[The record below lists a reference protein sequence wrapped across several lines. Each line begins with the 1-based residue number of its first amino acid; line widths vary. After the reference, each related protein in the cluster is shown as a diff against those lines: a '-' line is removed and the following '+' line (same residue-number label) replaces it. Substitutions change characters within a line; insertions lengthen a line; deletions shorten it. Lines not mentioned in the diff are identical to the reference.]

1 MGNIPFAII
10 GGGGHSKVVISA
22 LIACNEKI
30 FAVFE
35 DDESKTNHLSFANI
49 RIQKTPTIEWWDHH
63 TVNTILAIGS
73 NRGRE
78 KIAQKLPNIIW
89 GKSIHPT
96 AVIHESS
103 IIGDGTYIGA
113 NVVIQPDVIIGNH
126 CIINTGAI
134 IEHDVVVG
142 NYCHIAPGSILT
154 GHVKIGVGTLIG
166 AGTTIIPEII
176 IGEWCIIGA
185 GSVVI
190 RDIKSFQKAYGNP
203 FKVLNIES

>member
-1 MGNIPFAII
+1 MDNLPFAII
-10 GGGGHSKVVISA
+10 GCGGHSKVVISA
-22 LIACNEKI
+22 LKASHKDIY
-30 FAVFE
+30 AVFD
-35 DDESKTNHLSFANI
+35 DDEVKVNRLFFANTL
-49 RIQKTPTIEWWDHH
+49 IQKIPTIEWWDHH

-78 KIAQKLPNIIW
+78 KIAQNLPNITW

-103 IIGDGTYIGA
+103 IIGEGTYIGA

-142 NYCHIAPGSILT
+142 DYCHIAPGSILT

-190 RDIKSFQKAYGNP
+190 RDIKSFENT
-203 FKVLNIES
+203 L